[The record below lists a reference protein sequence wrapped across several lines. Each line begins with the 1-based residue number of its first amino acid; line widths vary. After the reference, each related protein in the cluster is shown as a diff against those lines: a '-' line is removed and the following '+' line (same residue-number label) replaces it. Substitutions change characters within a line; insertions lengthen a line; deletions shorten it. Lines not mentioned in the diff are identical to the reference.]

1 MRGWTWAHVRH
12 GARVLRR
19 GRAPAATVYDSLGA
33 DFFLS
38 AAPGWLNL
46 GLWEGPGGEAE
57 APAAAR
63 RLADTLAARLPRGGV
78 VADVGNGLGAQ
89 DPVIAERARPRR
101 LLALN
106 VTESQL
112 RAGRRRLADADALA
126 VVGDATRLPLADGC
140 ADGVISVEA
149 AFHFPSRTAFFGE
162 VHRVLRPG
170 GVLVASDFSA
180 QRRPRTPVEWVAAM
194 SSVRFW
200 GLRPDVLVD
209 AATMAAQ
216 LRAAGLVDV
225 AVARCGHRVID
236 PFLVFARERL
246 AGRPEVPRLQRWA
259 ARAMVGQ
266 WALLRRRGLMDYVL
280 VRAVKPPARLVS
292 ASSPA
297 TEA

>member
-1 MRGWTWAHVRH
+1 MRRWTRAHARH
-12 GARVLRR
+12 LAQVLRR
-19 GRAPAATVYDSLGA
+19 GRSPAATVYESLGA

-38 AAPGWLNL
+38 PAPGWLNL
-46 GLWEGPGGEAE
+46 GLWSGPGGEPE
-57 APAAAR
+57 APVAAR
-63 RLADTLAARLPRGGV
+63 RLADTLAARLPRGGLV
-78 VADVGNGLGAQ
+78 VDVGNGLGAQ
-89 DPVIAERARPRR
+89 DPVIAERARPRL

-112 RAGRRRLADADALA
+112 RVGRRCLAEAGALP

-149 AFHFPSRTAFFGE
+149 AFHFPSRTAFFRE

-170 GVLVASDFSA
+170 GVLVASDFTA
-180 QRRPRTPVEWVAAM
+180 QGRPHTPAEWVAAM

-209 AATMAAQ
+209 DDTMAAQ
-216 LRAAGLVDV
+216 LRAAGLADV
-225 AVARCGHRVID
+225 TVTRCGQRVVD
-236 PFLVFARERL
+236 PFLVFARQRL
-246 AGRPEVPRLQRWA
+246 AVLRDVPRLQRWA

-280 VRAVKPPARLVS
+280 VHAVKPAD
-292 ASSPA
+292 
-297 TEA
+297 

>member
-1 MRGWTWAHVRH
+1 MAGWTRAHARH
-12 GARVLRR
+12 LAQVLRR

-38 AAPGWLNL
+38 PAPGWLNL
-46 GLWEGPGGEAE
+46 GLWYGTGGEAE

-78 VADVGNGLGAQ
+78 VVDVGNGLGAQ

-112 RAGRRRLADADALA
+112 RAGGRHLADAGALP

-149 AFHFPSRTAFFGE
+149 AFHFSSRTAFFRE
-162 VHRVLRPG
+162 VRRVLRPG
-170 GVLVASDFSA
+170 GVLVASDFTA
-180 QRRPRTPVEWVAAM
+180 QRRPRTPVEWVTAM

-209 AATMAAQ
+209 DDTMAAQ

-225 AVARCGHRVID
+225 TVARCGQRVID
-236 PFLVFARERL
+236 PFLAFARRRL
-246 AGRPEVPRLQRWA
+246 AGLRDVPRLQRWG
-259 ARAMVGQ
+259 ARVMVGQ

-280 VRAVKPPARLVS
+280 VHAVRPAS
-292 ASSPA
+292 
-297 TEA
+297 